1 MAIEA
6 SPHWSTIIAICTI
19 EQANCSRLPGGTNWN
34 LWGIGGSS
42 GLKRYASAEEGIS
55 AISGLLAG
63 YELKGYDTIEELNC
77 YYVQPCSANWLRVV
91 LTTKATLE
99 SLP

>member
-1 MAIEA
+1 M
-6 SPHWSTIIAICTI
+6 
-19 EQANCSRLPGGTNWN
+19 
-34 LWGIGGSS
+34 
-42 GLKRYASAEEGIS
+42 
-55 AISGLLAG
+55 
-63 YELKGYDTIEELNC
+63 KGYDTIEELNC